1 MTVYYWFYSIV
12 TFLAILIYA
21 RKKDIDKQRKKVCIV
36 GFFALFLL
44 LALRHP
50 YMGVDLGWGYS
61 TGYLKSFENIGQ
73 QSLFEVFRVKNYLNY
88 EKGYIIFN
96 KIISLISKNQQFF
109 MGICAFAG
117 ILPIAI
123 YTCKRSMMPLLSL
136 FVFMGLPVFLIF
148 FSGLRQAI
156 AIGITVVSMFFVERK
171 KPWMFILTVIF
182 ASTFHSSATVFLL
195 AYPMY
200 HTKFSNLGKVLLITI
215 IPVIFVFRKYLFDL
229 LSKAFQDNAHAEN
242 TGAFLLFLVFV
253 LIYIFL
259 IVFND
264 YCDKNN
270 IDNERQNG
278 LINLCYFA
286 CIIQIFASIYNTAMR
301 VGYYFMIYMIIAI
314 PNTIENFR
322 HIRVKYNSY
331 YTIVRLVIMVLF
343 VGYGLYALY
352 DDSWARTN
360 PYIFFWQFDLFK

>member
-12 TFLAILIYA
+12 TSLAVLIYV
-21 RKKDIDKQRKKVCIV
+21 RKKDVDKQRKKVCIV
-36 GFFALFLL
+36 SFFMLFLL
-44 LALRHP
+44 FALRHP

-61 TGYLKSFENIGQ
+61 VGYLKSFEKIGQ
-73 QSLFEVFRVKNYLNY
+73 ISFLEIFRMKNYLNY

-109 MGICAFAG
+109 IGSCAFVSL
-117 ILPIAI
+117 LPIAI
-123 YTCKRSMMPLLSL
+123 YTYKRSMMPLLSL

-148 FSGLRQAI
+148 FSGLRQSI
-156 AIGITVVSMFFVERK
+156 AIGITVASMFFVEKK
-171 KPWMFILTVIF
+171 KPIPFILTVIL
-182 ASTFHSSATVFLL
+182 AATFHKSALIFLI
-195 AYPMY
+195 AYPLY
-200 HTKFSNLGKVLLITI
+200 HTRFSNICKILLLSFV
-215 IPVIFVFRKYLFDL
+215 PVVFVFRDLLFNL
-229 LSKAFQDNAHAEN
+229 LSKLFRENAQIGS

-253 LIYIFL
+253 LIYVFL
-259 IVFND
+259 IIFND

-278 LINLCYFA
+278 LTNLCYLA
-286 CIIQIFASIYNTAMR
+286 CIVQIFGGIYDIAMR

-331 YTIVRLVIMVLF
+331 YTIVRIVIMVLF
-343 VGYGLYALY
+343 VGYGLYAIY

>member
-12 TFLAILIYA
+12 TFVAILIYA
-21 RKKDIDKQRKKVCIV
+21 RKKDIEKQHKKVCIV
-36 GFFALFLL
+36 GFFLLFLL
-44 LALRHP
+44 LAVRHP

-61 TGYLKSFENIGQ
+61 IGYLKSFEIISEYSFG
-73 QSLFEVFRVKNYLNY
+73 EIFRLDHYLNY

-96 KIISLISKNQQFF
+96 KIVSLFSKDQQVF
-109 MGICAFAG
+109 MALCAFVS
-117 ILPIAI
+117 ILPIVI
-123 YTCKRSMMPLLSL
+123 YTYKRSKMPLFSL

-171 KPWMFILTVIF
+171 KPLPFVLTVIL
-182 ASTFHSSATVFLL
+182 ATTFHKSAMVFLI

-200 HTKFSNLGKVLLITI
+200 HVKFSNIGKILLLALV
-215 IPVIFVFRKYLFDL
+215 PVVFIFRKSLFIM
-229 LSKAFQDNAHAEN
+229 LSKFFRENFQIDN

-259 IVFND
+259 VVFND
-264 YCDKNN
+264 SCDKNN

-278 LINLCYFA
+278 LTNLCYLA
-286 CIIQIFASIYNTAMR
+286 CVIQVFGGVYNTALR

-314 PNTIENFR
+314 PNTVENFR
-322 HIRVKYNSY
+322 HIKVKYNSY
-331 YTIVRLVIMVLF
+331 YTIVKIVIMALF